1 MRGISLALLMSGLG
15 LLASVAPS
23 KAEVT
28 YPWCAEYNNDH
39 GGKNC
44 GFATL
49 EQCRAT
55 VSGIGGFCERNP
67 LFVALP
73 AARRPAR

>member
-1 MRGISLALLMSGLG
+1 MRSISLALLMSGLG
-15 LLASVAPS
+15 LLASVAAS
-23 KAEVT
+23 KAEIT
-28 YPWCAEYNNDH
+28 YPWCAQYSNEH

-55 VSGIGGFCERNP
+55 VSGNGGYCERNP
-67 LFVALP
+67 MFTSLP